1 MSEIPSIKVL
11 EAFKPDNAG
20 KGEQALIYSGLK
32 TSIELYK
39 ESYPERS
46 HRMWDS
52 KIESLGE
59 LSAAQE
65 LAKDYL
71 LRTSGKL
78 IDSNEENRDLWAS
91 RFTEASI
98 ELYGAPDKKEATSL
112 LIEEYDLLISLKDKS
127 GISQDLVTFLTST
140 YEKIIPNNT
149 ETLTLSNKEA
159 ERIAIEK
166 YGHTITVKY
175 QQLFNLVDESKTD
188 DFDAAALKDLFDN
201 SLEWL
206 KTNDDKDWDEWN
218 VVEVDGT
225 TVSVNAA
232 KKEIKLP
239 TRREAASRQD
249 AKGLIAHELLV
260 HALRAK
266 NGYKTGVKEL
276 ATGLAGYLDAEE
288 GLGILVEDAVNNEL
302 PEKAYDRYVDIAL
315 ALGTIDGVQINR
327 KELFEI
333 SLARQIVRAQL
344 KGTFDETEL
353 ASMEKRVW
361 THIDRIYRGGPGDN
375 KGIKQAIFTKDIA
388 YYVGYKNMAEYITAQ
403 LATGN
408 GTENIF
414 SFLSQGKFDPTNEKH
429 LEKIKSVQ
437 G

>member
-1 MSEIPSIKVL
+1 MSDIPSIKVL

-20 KGEQALIYSGLK
+20 KGEQSLVYSGLM
-32 TSIELYK
+32 SAIERYK
-39 ESYPERS
+39 ESHADRS

-52 KIESLGE
+52 EVESLGE

-71 LRTSGKL
+71 LQTSGKL
-78 IDSNEENRDLWAS
+78 IDANEKNRELWAS

-98 ELYGAPDKKEATSL
+98 ELYGAPEKKEATSL
-112 LIEEYDLLISLKDKS
+112 LVEEYDLLMSLKNKS
-127 GISQDLVTFLTST
+127 GISQDLITFLTSA
-140 YEKIIPNNT
+140 YEKIIPNKT
-149 ETLTLSNKEA
+149 ESQATPNKEA
-159 ERIAIEK
+159 ERRAIEQ
-166 YGHTITVKY
+166 YGQTITGNY
-175 QQLFNLVDESKTD
+175 QQLFNLVDESKAD
-188 DFDAAALKDLFDN
+188 DFDAAALKDLFEK

-206 KTNDDKDWDEWN
+206 KTNDDKDWDEWK

-225 TVSVNAA
+225 TVSVLAS

-276 ATGLAGYLDAEE
+276 ATGVAGYLDAEE
-288 GLGILVEDAVNNEL
+288 GLGILAEDAVNNEL

-344 KGTFDETEL
+344 KGTFDETQL
-353 ASMEKRVW
+353 PSMEKRVW
-361 THIDRIYRGGPGDN
+361 THIDRIYRGGPGDA

-403 LATGN
+403 LAAGN
-408 GTENIF
+408 SAESIF